1 MSDLRIRRQVSA
13 VTRGTDDDKW
23 MNLRGTRDGAMIS
36 ADWLTAMALEGRCFG
51 VNSGTDTQAVTGNA
65 GIAVAT
71 EPDMLITVPSGTTI
85 IPVFIQTNFEDT
97 DTAAV
102 VDVMAVATS
111 VYDAATT
118 DTDLTIYNMRMDAP
132 VTSECQAVG
141 VVTSTSAT
149 SPYSGNYLEFWRGC
163 AGMVEDAFASNITPT
178 NELVTRAVWN
188 IKDSLVPPV
197 IVGEGSLYIWMSG
210 TKSIGFIT
218 AMWVEVPSTSIQ

>member
-1 MSDLRIRRQVSA
+1 MSDLRIRRQVSS
-13 VTRGTDDDKW
+13 VTRATDDDKW

-51 VNSGTDTQAVTGNA
+51 VNSGTDTQAVTHNA
-65 GIAVAT
+65 TYLAT

-97 DTAAV
+97 DTPAV
-102 VDVMAVATS
+102 VDVVAVATS
-111 VYDAATT
+111 VYDAVTT

-132 VTSECQAVG
+132 YTSTCQAVG
-141 VVTSTSAT
+141 VVQSTTAAT
-149 SPYSGNYLEFWRGC
+149 PLDGNYIEFWRGA
-163 AGMVEDAFASNITPT
+163 AGMAEDAFNSNLTPT
-178 NELVTRAVWN
+178 NELITRAAWN

-197 IVGEGSLYIWMSG
+197 IVGEGSLYIYMSG

-218 AMWVEVPSTSIQ
+218 AIWVELPSTAIK